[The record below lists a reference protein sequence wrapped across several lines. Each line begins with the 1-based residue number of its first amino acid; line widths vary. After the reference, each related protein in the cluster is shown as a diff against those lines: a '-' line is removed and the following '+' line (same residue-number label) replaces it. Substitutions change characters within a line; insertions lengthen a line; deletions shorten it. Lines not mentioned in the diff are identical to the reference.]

1 MKKRFLLLGC
11 VLAFVACTPGTQPVK
26 PLIPSGT
33 TPTTPT
39 QPSQPEQPA
48 PLATQ
53 VYVKDAS
60 AITTASAQIECSY
73 TKAPSEGVRDRG
85 VYYGTSKNA
94 LTQQVALSS
103 SPATDGSFTVTL
115 TELEPETVY
124 YYKAFVTVLDAAQK
138 KYVDVESEVK
148 SFRTESP
155 VIGTSILGYH
165 LGYEVPAI
173 DFKEGEAWV
182 SGQETPARNYG
193 GEFIGENQDN
203 VWFKSYTTNEKQ
215 AVVTHTFQKDGKRVR
230 NWTGL
235 IDKDKQGPLWIAFVM
250 NKDVFP
256 KTGIGRYDTWT
267 PDPAVPSDWQRS
279 VASSQY
285 SRGHFVASDYRQN
298 SVDANA
304 QTFYYTN
311 QTLQW
316 QNGFNSG
323 VWSSLEGAVSSNAP
337 SGSDSLYVVVGVLY
351 EGQEKIIDT
360 NQGVKASVA
369 SHFYKCL
376 MKCSFNSSGTMTAAK
391 GCAYLFTN
399 EDQSGSYAK
408 GITSIDAIEQRSGW
422 DFFANVPKDLQDAA
436 ESSST
441 ALW

>member
-1 MKKRFLLLGC
+1 MAGRIIC
-11 VLAFVACTPGTQPVK
+11 FVPYQEDAQ
-26 PLIPSGT
+26 
-33 TPTTPT
+33 
-39 QPSQPEQPA
+39 A
-48 PLATQ
+48 AAT
-53 VYVKDAS
+53 VA
-60 AITTASAQIECSY
+60 
-73 TKAPSEGVRDRG
+73 
-85 VYYGTSKNA
+85 A
-94 LTQQVALSS
+94 L
-103 SPATDGSFTVTL
+103 
-115 TELEPETVY
+115 
-124 YYKAFVTVLDAAQK
+124 
-138 KYVDVESEVK
+138 
-148 SFRTESP
+148 R
-155 VIGTSILGYH
+155 
-165 LGYEVPAI
+165 
-173 DFKEGEAWV
+173 
-182 SGQETPARNYG
+182 
-193 GEFIGENQDN
+193 
-203 VWFKSYTTNEKQ
+203 NEKQ
-215 AVVTHTFQKDGKRVR
+215 VVVTHTFQKDGKRVR

-256 KTGIGRYDTWT
+256 KKDVGRYDKYGFGWT
-267 PDPAVPSDWQRS
+267 VDPAVPSDWQRS

-298 SVDANA
+298 SIDANA

-316 QNGFNSG
+316 QNSFNSG
-323 VWSSLEGAVSSNAP
+323 VWSSLESAVSSNAP

-399 EDQSGSYAK
+399 EAQSGSYSH
-408 GITSIDAIEQRSGW
+408 GLTSIDAIEQRSGL
-422 DFFANVPKDLQDAA
+422 DFFANVPQNLQDTA